1 MKQDELRQTFLRF
14 FENKKHQIVA
24 ASPLVLPEDPSLLF
38 VNAGMNQFKDV
49 FLNTGKR
56 AYSRAV
62 NSQVCVRVSGKHND
76 LEDVGKDTTHL
87 TSFEML
93 GNWSFGDYSKKEA
106 ILWAWEFLTEVLKLP
121 KAHLYASVHHD
132 DEESLIIWKEF
143 TDINKKNIVSCS
155 DKDNFWEMG
164 ETGPCGPC
172 SEIHFDRK
180 QAPLADANDPV
191 DGVNGSSG
199 RVVELWNL
207 VFIQSERKA
216 DGRLVSLAQKHV
228 DTGAGFERLL
238 AVMQNKESVYETDV
252 LAPIIEKISQESMH
266 VYYDDERG
274 MPHRVIADH
283 LRTLSMAIADNVMPS
298 NEGRG
303 YVLRRLLR
311 RASRYAR
318 KLGQE
323 KPFIYTLVDQVVA
336 SIGQHFQQLI
346 QRQDFIQS
354 VIRAEESQFLKT
366 LDKGLQRFESMVAV
380 CKSQKQTI
388 LSGTEAF
395 KLYDTYG
402 FPLDLTQILAEEQD
416 LKIDEEAFKLAL
428 NQQKM
433 RSRAAQSQTL
443 QEPEL
448 PKPKGGE
455 ARFVTTDAEILKMS
469 QHHSA
474 THLLQAALQLTLGQ
488 HVNQAGSLVDVDHLR
503 FDFTHPKALSHQE
516 LLAVQTQVE
525 TWINEQIPVKIYE
538 KPYQEA
544 KSMGAMALFGE
555 KYGDVVRVVDMGSA
569 SMELCVGHHVK
580 NTAEIEAV
588 KIVSEHGVA
597 AGIRRIDMIAGRE
610 AIARYDEQQRLNKF
624 QQVQKK
630 YQELL
635 KLRPKTTL
643 TCNADASLKEL
654 EQLEIAI
661 LNERKEHNKD
671 ENQHHQK
678 AASARMATLQK
689 NTKHNQ
695 EQNLFV
701 TQALIDDVNLAEL
714 KIVADELAQKQP
726 KSIVLLA
733 GAKGMLFVK
742 CSKAAVK
749 DGYDAGFILKK
760 ISRITGGK
768 GGGRAESAQGGGAA
782 LEKCEWALR
791 SLQDLLIKTRPEQLQ
806 A

>member
-1 MKQDELRQTFLRF
+1 MKQDELRQAFLRF
-14 FENKKHQIVA
+14 FENKNHQIVA

-93 GNWSFGDYSKKEA
+93 GNWSFGDYGKKEA

-121 KAHLYASVHHD
+121 KAHLYASVHHSD
-132 DEESLIIWKEF
+132 KESLTLWKNI
-143 TDINKKNIVSCS
+143 TDIKEDNIVVCG

-180 QAPLADANDPV
+180 QAPLADAKDPV
-191 DGVNGSSG
+191 EGVNGSSG

-207 VFIQSERKA
+207 VFIQSERKS

-252 LAPIIEKISQESMH
+252 LAPIIEKISQETMH

-274 MPHRVIADH
+274 MSHRVIADH

-366 LDKGLQRFESMVAV
+366 LDKGLQRFENMVAV
-380 CKSQKQTI
+380 CKSKKQTI

-402 FPLDLTQILAEEQD
+402 FPLDLTQILAEEQA

-428 NQQKM
+428 NQQKL

-443 QEPEL
+443 QEPES

-503 FDFTHPKALSHQE
+503 FDFTHPKALSHHE
-516 LLAVQTQVE
+516 LLAVQTQLE
-525 TWINEQIPVKIYE
+525 TWIKEQIPVKIYE

-544 KSMGAMALFGE
+544 KAMGAMALFGE
-555 KYGDVVRVVDMGSA
+555 KYGDVVRVVDMGFA

-597 AGIRRIDMIAGRE
+597 AGIRRIDMIAGKE
-610 AIARYDEQQRLNKF
+610 AIARYDEQQRLKKF

-630 YQELL
+630 HQELL
-635 KLRPKTTL
+635 KLQPKTTL
-643 TCNADASLKEL
+643 TCNADASLEEL

-661 LNERKEHNKD
+661 LNERKEHNKN

-733 GAKGMLFVK
+733 GAKGILFVK